1 MITLCLQRNRKTIF
15 TAISP
20 EMRKQIRE
28 FAVTKNISMQEMM
41 NLVYNQFGNISQE
54 SIAKYLQNSGNQPK

>member
-15 TAISP
+15 AAISP
-20 EMRKQIRE
+20 EIHKRMRV
-28 FAVTKNISMQEMM
+28 FAWTNNISLQDIMEF
-41 NLVYNQFGNISQE
+41 VYNQFGNISQK